1 MSEIR
6 VDTIKNRAG
15 TGSPAFTGNITADG
29 FIISGGGSGF
39 VKADGTVDSN
49 SYISSVNVG
58 DGDVTFA
65 ASGNGLSLSSNPT
78 FNLNQSSNKSI
89 TFTLSSST
97 GSVANSI
104 CRRDGDA
111 NINCRNLN
119 ATDVL
124 ASDDVIATGAI
135 ASKGGSY
142 FYNTSMV
149 NNPLTLTNY
158 YQSRGLGTD
167 VSASF
172 ATGINIAT
180 ASANNNAAALEF
192 YKTRKNGILTGG
204 GVTTQAGD
212 AVMGLVSSA
221 DDGTEDC
228 FIGAVYCSVTRQRT
242 LANSSNKGSFYQFVY
257 NADDAYAF
265 DAFTPTREWVTIG
278 EATSTVDSVG
288 PATIRI
294 PWAPSTAASANC
306 GFDGQGRLVR
316 SVSTRAFKSNVEDL
330 DRSYAYNMLSNL
342 KPVWYRST
350 CNADNPDW
358 SWYGMVAEDVS
369 EVDSR
374 MAIWG
379 YAEDQYDL
387 INEKDVIKKT
397 LKPGAELT
405 PQGVAYDK
413 LAVILWKV
421 VQDQQTAITDLETK
435 VRALES
441 AA

>member
-49 SYISSVNVG
+49 TYLSSINVG
-58 DGDVTFA
+58 DGDITFA
-65 ASGNGLSLSSNPT
+65 ASGNGLSLSADPK
-78 FNLNQSSNKSI
+78 FNLNQSSNKTI

-97 GSVANSI
+97 GASANSI
-104 CRRDGDA
+104 CRRDANGD
-111 NINCRNLN
+111 ITFRNLN

-149 NNPLTLTNY
+149 NNPLTLTDY

-167 VSASF
+167 VSATF
-172 ATGINIAT
+172 ATGINVAIA
-180 ASANNNAAALEF
+180 SPNVNAATVEF
-192 YKTRKNGILTGG
+192 YKTRRTGSLTASR
-204 GVTTQAGD
+204 VTAEAGD
-212 AVMGLVSSA
+212 AMMGLVSSA
-221 DDGTEDC
+221 DDGTSDV
-228 FIGAVYCSVTRQRT
+228 FVGAMYCSVTRT
-242 LANSSNKGSFYQFVY
+242 ESLANSTNKAGFFQFVY
-257 NADDAYAF
+257 NADDSFGSNA
-265 DAFTPTREWVTIG
+265 PRREWVTIG
-278 EATSTVDSVG
+278 EATSNVDAVG
-288 PATIRI
+288 PTTVRI
-294 PWAPSTAASANC
+294 PFVTQTSGGNTARFDAQNRLIKANSS
-306 GFDGQGRLVR
+306 RE
-316 SVSTRAFKSNVEDL
+316 FKTGIEDL
-330 DRSYAYNMLSNL
+330 DRNYAYNMLNNL
-342 KPVWYRST
+342 KPVWFRSK
-350 CNADNPDW
+350 CEADNPNW
-358 SWYGMVAEDVS
+358 SWYGMIAEDVS
-369 EVDSR
+369 EVDPR
-374 MAIWG
+374 MAVWE
-379 YAEDQYDL
+379 YAEDQYEL
-387 INEKDVIKKT
+387 ITEKDAIKKT
-397 LKPGAELT
+397 LKPGAQLS
-405 PQGVAYDK
+405 PQSVQYDK